1 MKSMSATR
9 HGFRLSFTQMLDVGT
24 AIKPES
30 YTLKSY
36 TYPYQ
41 SKYGGEPVDVKTH
54 TVKFGELD
62 ALGLFIDLT
71 VDELRE
77 GYVYEL
83 HAHGVRNKKGQPLLH
98 SEAFY
103 TLNRVPK

>member
-1 MKSMSATR
+1 M
-9 HGFRLSFTQMLDVGT
+9 
-24 AIKPES
+24 
-30 YTLKSY
+30 
-36 TYPYQ
+36 
-41 SKYGGEPVDVKTH
+41 KTH
-54 TVKFGELD
+54 KVQFGGLD
-62 ALGLFIDLT
+62 ALSLFIDLT

-83 HAHGVRNKKGQPLLH
+83 HAHGVRSHKGQPLLH

>member
-1 MKSMSATR
+1 M
-9 HGFRLSFTQMLDVGT
+9 
-24 AIKPES
+24 
-30 YTLKSY
+30 
-36 TYPYQ
+36 
-41 SKYGGEPVDVKTH
+41 GG
-54 TVKFGELD
+54 LD

-83 HAHGVRNKKGQPLLH
+83 HAHGVRNKKDQPLLH
-98 SEAFY
+98 SAAYY